1 MNFNETKS
9 RNCYS
14 GTENDTQVH
23 GTVIEIY
30 VSMKHE
36 HPLQVNKNDLKDLV
50 YMNMKS
56 MVTMDLLNVSP
67 LDTVH

>member
-1 MNFNETKS
+1 MDFNETKS

-14 GTENDTQVH
+14 GTKNDTQVH

-30 VSMKHE
+30 CKHE
-36 HPLQVNKNDLKDLV
+36 HPLEVNKNDLKDSV
-50 YMNMKS
+50 YINMKS

-67 LDTVH
+67 LNTVH